1 MSLALFDLDNTLIGG
16 DSDYLWGEYLCEI
29 GAVDVVY
36 YQQKNKYFYDQ
47 YCLGKLDIHAYSEV
61 SMEPLSRYTM
71 DELNVF
77 HQQFMQDK
85 IEPLFLPEA
94 ERVVNS
100 HRDKGDTLVVITAS
114 NSFVTAP
121 IVKYFGIEILIAT
134 ELETVSDRYT
144 GKVLGLPS
152 YKHGKV
158 ERLKSWLEQSNES
171 LDNSAFYSDSH
182 NDIPLLNLVSR
193 PVAVNPDYQLMKV
206 AKENGWDILD
216 WR

>member
-29 GAVDVVY
+29 GAVDVEY

-47 YCLGKLDIHAYSEV
+47 YCLGKLDIHAYSEF

>member
-1 MSLALFDLDNTLIGG
+1 
-16 DSDYLWGEYLCEI
+16 
-29 GAVDVVY
+29 
-36 YQQKNKYFYDQ
+36 
-47 YCLGKLDIHAYSEV
+47 
-61 SMEPLSRYTM
+61 
-71 DELNVF
+71 
-77 HQQFMQDK
+77 
-85 IEPLFLPEA
+85 
-94 ERVVNS
+94 
-100 HRDKGDTLVVITAS
+100 
-114 NSFVTAP
+114 
-121 IVKYFGIEILIAT
+121 
-134 ELETVSDRYT
+134 
-144 GKVLGLPS
+144 LPS